1 MFTDHRC
8 STHQPCLYSTRQS
21 LVFVRSFIS
30 PVHHILWPPFQ
41 HSVRLRPSSPTFP
54 SSPIDIP
61 AFVLISIIDL
71 LQMDRLQRI
80 SDRTSDDIL
89 FLTEQRGSYRVRAQ
103 RDHAGGAQILE
114 IMWRQFSVGWP
125 KAMSVIIK

>member
-71 LQMDRLQRI
+71 LQMDLRSNVGRYSL
-80 SDRTSDDIL
+80 SDRATW
-89 FLTEQRGSYRVRAQ
+89 EQRSGTTPAAHRSWRLCGANFRS
-103 RDHAGGAQILE
+103 AGRRRCPL
-114 IMWRQFSVGWP
+114 
-125 KAMSVIIK
+125 